1 MISTATRLLAATA
14 IFSQIA
20 AFALPAHAQP
30 GFVQVASGKSKR
42 VDAYLGWK
50 NDCSQMPINI
60 DVVRKP
66 RHGTL
71 SHRFVTETIRKA
83 SIGGVRN
90 CYGKKV
96 RALAIYYKSDRGYRG
111 SDSLSVRISIG
122 GKPANYNYNIAIR

>member
-1 MISTATRLLAATA
+1 MTSTAMRLFAAAA
-14 IFSQIA
+14 IFGQIA
-20 AFALPAHAQP
+20 GFALPAHAQP
-30 GFVQVASGKSKR
+30 GFVQVASGKAKR

-50 NDCSQMPINI
+50 NDCSQMSINI
-60 DVVRKP
+60 DVVNKP
-66 RHGTL
+66 RHGSL

-111 SDSLSVRISIG
+111 SDSFSVRISVG
-122 GKPANYNYNIAIR
+122 GKPANYNYNIAVR